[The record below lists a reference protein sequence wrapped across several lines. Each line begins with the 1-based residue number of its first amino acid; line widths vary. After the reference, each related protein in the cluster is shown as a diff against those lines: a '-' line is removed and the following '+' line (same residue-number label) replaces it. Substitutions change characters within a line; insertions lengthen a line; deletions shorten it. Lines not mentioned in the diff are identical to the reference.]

1 MYRERM
7 RFEVEEF
14 RTDKDVTVTKKE
26 MDELYRDLDKS
37 HPDIKNQ
44 LRRNRKLS
52 LVLTFLLTDE

>member
-52 LVLTFLLTDE
+52 LVFTFSLTDE